1 MGSWE
6 IPEKIKE
13 INAINEILIKHAKG
27 IAESGTATQDDW
39 IFLSEVAQLLL
50 RLDNSVGMN
59 RKRFFELC

>member
-1 MGSWE
+1 MDMGARE
-6 IPEKIKE
+6 IQERINE
-13 INAINEILIKHAKG
+13 INAILIKHAKG

>member
-27 IAESGTATQDDW
+27 IAESGTATADDW
-39 IFLSEVAQLLL
+39 VFLSEVAQLLL

>member
-27 IAESGTATQDDW
+27 IAESGTATADDW